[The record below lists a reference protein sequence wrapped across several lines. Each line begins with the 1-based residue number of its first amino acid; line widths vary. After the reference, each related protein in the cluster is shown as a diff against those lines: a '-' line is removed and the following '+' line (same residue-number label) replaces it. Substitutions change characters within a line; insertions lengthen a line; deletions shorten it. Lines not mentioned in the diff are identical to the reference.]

1 MGRGPHHD
9 GTHHWKDGRGIFRGR
24 RGATRPYENVD
35 GCGICCGDRSGDVA
49 DSSAARGYATRARD
63 ALQEKCIRLAF
74 CRAFPHNNRV
84 RVHTTF
90 LTIAGVDF
98 ILVERTI
105 TGLRRRGVPCEPRR
119 VGACSSRSGQC
130 PHCGSWGGCAPP
142 GGDHFRACGSSV
154 SSTRRMVWSAGRLLW
169 RLHLKQF
176 DGDCGHVTAFA
187 HDGER
192 FWLVEPK
199 TCTC

>member
-1 MGRGPHHD
+1 MARATGEKG
-9 GTHHWKDGRGIFRGR
+9 GRGIFRGR

-35 GCGICCGDRSGDVA
+35 GCGICCGDCSGDVA
-49 DSSAARGYATRARD
+49 DASAARGYATRARD

-90 LTIAGVDF
+90 LTLAGVDF
-98 ILVERTI
+98 ILVERTSLAA
-105 TGLRRRGVPCEPRR
+105 TTRCTVRT
-119 VGACSSRSGQC
+119 AT
-130 PHCGSWGGCAPP
+130 CGSMFLAVRPVSSLRILGGGAPP
-142 GGDHFRACGSSV
+142 GGDTSGLRKFGQFDAPYSVECGTPV
-154 SSTRRMVWSAGRLLW
+154 VAVALEAI
-169 RLHLKQF
+169 

-192 FWLVEPK
+192 FWL
-199 TCTC
+199 

>member
-1 MGRGPHHD
+1 MARATGEKG
-9 GTHHWKDGRGIFRGR
+9 GRGIFRGR

-35 GCGICCGDRSGDVA
+35 GCGICCGDCSGDVA
-49 DSSAARGYATRARD
+49 DASAARGYATRARD

-90 LTIAGVDF
+90 LTLAGVDF

-105 TGLRRRGVPCEPRR
+105 TGCDDAVYRANRDVWEHVPRGQASVLIADPGEGAPRLVATLQGLRKFGQFDAPYGVE
-119 VGACSSRSGQC
+119 
-130 PHCGSWGGCAPP
+130 CGTPVVAV
-142 GGDHFRACGSSV
+142 ALE
-154 SSTRRMVWSAGRLLW
+154 AI
-169 RLHLKQF
+169 

-192 FWLVEPK
+192 FWLL
-199 TCTC
+199 